1 MGGRIMLRKA
11 HQFRHRL
18 ALISA
23 LSILASAATLAIPWL
38 AGQFL
43 AGILSGGSE
52 DIQRTVV
59 LLIAALICLTVV
71 TILVAIVS
79 EDASGRILAD
89 LRAEIH
95 EHVQCMSVSFH
106 DRTRDGELLS
116 LMTQEISRL
125 SNFLTSTLAQAPS
138 MLITAVGALILLA
151 VIDPALALLVPV
163 LVPAFFIA
171 FKLVG
176 RRLRKLAR
184 DRRDA
189 EVDVFN
195 RANIDLEMI
204 EAVKAFAVEEQR
216 RAGFR
221 AAVEKSRRIGLA
233 QVRAGAFVGPVFALL
248 AASGAIAILLLAGGR
263 MADGAMQDP
272 ADLLSF
278 LFYAALLT
286 RPIGQ
291 LADLYGAFQLA
302 RGTLARLEEVFEA
315 EPEPGYGAG
324 KSIGRARGAIEFEKL
339 SFGYEGRTRV
349 LENLSL
355 SISPG
360 EIVALTGENGIGK
373 TTLVRLLLRFYEPDA
388 GRVTLDG
395 TDIADLQ
402 VQDLRRQF
410 GYVPQTPLLF
420 DGTVAENFT
429 FAMTDTDDASLERA
443 ARLAQAWDF
452 VQRLPEGFETWIG
465 DGGVM
470 LSGGQRQRLALT
482 RALLRDPPIYILDE
496 ATSMYDL
503 EGEAAFVESCIDS
516 LSGRTVI
523 LITHRPASLALA
535 NRILGPSDLGFTLQ
549 TSDGRLAK

>member
-1 MGGRIMLRKA
+1 MGSGIMLRKA
-11 HQFRHRL
+11 RQFRRRL

-43 AGILSGGSE
+43 AGVLSGGSG
-52 DIQRTVV
+52 DIVRTS
-59 LLIAALICLTVV
+59 LLLLAALVSLTIV

-95 EHVQCMSVSFH
+95 EHLQCMSVAFH
-106 DRTRDGELLS
+106 DRTRDGEMLS

-125 SNFLTSTLAQAPS
+125 SGFLTNTLAQAPS
-138 MLITAVGALILLA
+138 MLITAAGALILLA
-151 VIDPALALLVPV
+151 VIDPALALLVPL
-163 LVPAFFIA
+163 LVPAFFVA

-195 RANIDLEMI
+195 RANIDLEMV

-221 AAVEKSRRIGLA
+221 AAVEKSRQIGLA
-233 QVRAGAFVGPVFALL
+233 QVRASAFVGPVFALL
-248 AASGAIAILLLAGGR
+248 AAAGAIAILLIAGRR

-272 ADLLSF
+272 AELLSF

-286 RPIGQ
+286 RPVGQ
-291 LADLYGAFQLA
+291 LADLYGAFQIA

-315 EPEPGYGAG
+315 EPEPGYRLGQA
-324 KSIGRARGAIEFEKL
+324 IERARGAINFENV
-339 SFGYEGRTRV
+339 SFAYEGRRPV
-349 LENLSL
+349 LENLNL
-355 SISPG
+355 SISQG

-373 TTLVRLLLRFYEPDA
+373 TTLVRLILRFYEPDS
-388 GRVTLDG
+388 GRVTLDSA
-395 TDIADLQ
+395 DIADLQ

-420 DGTVAENFT
+420 DGTVAENVT
-429 FAMTDTDDASLERA
+429 LGMSDADPASLERA

-452 VQRLPEGFETWIG
+452 IQHLPAGFETRIG
-465 DGGVM
+465 DGGVR

-503 EGEAAFVESCIDS
+503 EGEAAFVDSCIGS
-516 LSGRTVI
+516 LKGRTVI

-535 NRILGPSDLGFTLQ
+535 DRIIHPSDLGFTLQ
-549 TSDGRLAK
+549 KSEEG